1 MRGINIMCVKLAPAS
16 LIIREMLGTH
26 AVLPTSDDMN
36 SQIIVVVSLSD
47 GKERPRL
54 IRVRNCRS

>member
-1 MRGINIMCVKLAPAS
+1 MCVKLAPAS